1 MIRAFHVFY
10 ELDGSE
16 EPTPSRYLLGVGI
29 VDQLMEGHSATMLPE
44 TITRCRS
51 VTADLRERAGAD
63 ALIVSCPATGHPL
76 NDHDLRQ
83 VRQVLPQTLIE
94 ATHPRLLPPEPH
106 LPIFSNGTGLTPNWL
121 PPPIINIVGQFTSR

>member
-10 ELDGSE
+10 ELDVSE
-16 EPTPSRYLLGVGI
+16 EPTPSRHLLGVGI
-29 VDQLMEGHSATMLPE
+29 ADQLMEGHSATMLPE

-51 VTADLRERAGAD
+51 VAADLWEGAGAD
-63 ALIVSCPATGHPL
+63 ALTVSSPATGHPL
-76 NDHDLRQ
+76 NNQYLRQ

-106 LPIFSNGTGLTPNWL
+106 
-121 PPPIINIVGQFTSR
+121 PPISARKRD